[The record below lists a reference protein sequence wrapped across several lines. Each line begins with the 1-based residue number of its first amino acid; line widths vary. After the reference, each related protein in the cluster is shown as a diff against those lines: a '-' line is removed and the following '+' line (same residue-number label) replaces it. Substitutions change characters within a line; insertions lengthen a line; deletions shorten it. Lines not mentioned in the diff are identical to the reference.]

1 MVTYGGVGLG
11 RVRQA
16 GCVGSCY
23 SVVWQARCVMAMLGM
38 AGQASLGTSR
48 GVRYGLLRQAVRGV
62 ASYGIARRGAL
73 RQVMAGEVWRVNAR
87 SVGA

>member
-16 GCVGSCY
+16 GRVGSCY
-23 SVVWQARCVMAMLGM
+23 IVAWQAR
-38 AGQASLGTSR
+38 LGTAR
-48 GVRYGLLRQAVRGV
+48 GVRYGPVE
-62 ASYGIARRGAL
+62 
-73 RQVMAGEVWRVNAR
+73 AGEVWCVNAR